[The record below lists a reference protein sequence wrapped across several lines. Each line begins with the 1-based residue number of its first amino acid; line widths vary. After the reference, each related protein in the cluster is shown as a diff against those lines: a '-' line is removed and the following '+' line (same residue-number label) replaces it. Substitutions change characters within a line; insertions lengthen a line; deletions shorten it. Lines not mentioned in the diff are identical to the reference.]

1 MSDLQDFFAQ
11 NTDSSITE
19 EVIISERFK
28 NKEGK
33 PIPWVLRNLTEAENE
48 EHRKAATKRVK
59 GKGGASQTETD
70 TNDYMA
76 KLAVASVVF
85 PDLKNAELQKS
96 YGVMGGEDLLRKMLF
111 PGEYAKLLKV
121 IQEINGFDQA
131 MEDLIEEVKN

>member
-1 MSDLQDFFAQ
+1 MSDLQAFFAQ

-19 EVIISERFK
+19 EVVVSERFK
-28 NKEGK
+28 DKEGK

-59 GKGGASQTETD
+59 GKGGAQTETD

-96 YGVMGGEDLLRKMLF
+96 YGVMGGEDLLRRMLL
-111 PGEYAKLLKV
+111 PGEYARLLQK